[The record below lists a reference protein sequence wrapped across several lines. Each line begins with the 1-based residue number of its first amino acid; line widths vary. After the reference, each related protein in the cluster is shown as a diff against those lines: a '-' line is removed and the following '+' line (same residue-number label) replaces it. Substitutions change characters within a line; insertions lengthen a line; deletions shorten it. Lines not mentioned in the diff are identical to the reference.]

1 MELEQSSIAAGTSL
15 KQQVAIVLREI
26 AEVAHL
32 GAGKLLVVGT
42 STSEVAGSRIGT
54 AGALEVANELLLG
67 IEEVREE
74 FGFHVVFQCC
84 EHLNRSLVM
93 ERTLLEELRLTEV
106 AAIPYPTAGGSMASA
121 AYRNMLDPCLAESVD
136 AHAGIDIG
144 ETMIG
149 MHLRH
154 VAVPFRP
161 SIRYIGQARVNAA
174 YTRPKLIGGERAQ
187 YRLEENS
194 SIQQGNSHSCD

>member
-1 MELEQSSIAAGTSL
+1 MDQGSQSMDISL
-15 KQQVAIVLREI
+15 QEQVAHVVREI
-26 AEVAHL
+26 AEAAHL
-32 GAGKLLVVGT
+32 GPGKLLVVGT
-42 STSEVAGSRIGT
+42 STSEVVGSHIGT
-54 AGALEVANELLLG
+54 DGAMEVANELLLG

-74 FGFHVVFQCC
+74 MGFHVVFQCC

-93 ERTLLEELRLTEV
+93 ERTLLEELHLTEV
-106 AAIPYPTAGGSMASA
+106 AAVPYPKAGGSMASA
-121 AYRNMLDPCLAESVD
+121 AYRKLLHPCLAESVE

-149 MHLRH
+149 MHLLR

-174 YTRPKLIGGERAQ
+174 YTRPKLIGGERAHYQ
-187 YRLEENS
+187 LEES
-194 SIQQGNSHSCD
+194 SIQQSDSQLCD

>member
-1 MELEQSSIAAGTSL
+1 MDQGSQSTGTSL
-15 KQQVAIVLREI
+15 KEQVVQVMHEI

-32 GAGKLLVVGT
+32 GPGKLLVVGV
-42 STSEVAGSRIGT
+42 STSEVVGSHIGT
-54 AGALEVANELLLG
+54 DGALVIANELLLG

-74 FGFHVVFQCC
+74 IGFHVVFQCC

-93 ERTLLEELRLTEV
+93 ERTLLEQLRLTEV
-106 AAIPYPTAGGSMASA
+106 AAVPYPHAGGSMAAA
-121 AYRNMLDPCLAESVD
+121 AYRKMLQPCLAESVE

-149 MHLRH
+149 MHLQR

-161 SIRYIGQARVNAA
+161 SIRFVGQARVNAA

-187 YRLEENS
+187 YRMEEASSSQQSNS
-194 SIQQGNSHSCD
+194 NFCD